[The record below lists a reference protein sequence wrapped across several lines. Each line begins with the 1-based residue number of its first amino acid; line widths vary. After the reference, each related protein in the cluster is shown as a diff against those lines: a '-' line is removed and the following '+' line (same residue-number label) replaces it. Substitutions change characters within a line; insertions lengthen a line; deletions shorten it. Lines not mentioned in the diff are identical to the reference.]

1 MSGTMDQEGSERLAR
16 YLSTQQAETSL
27 VKPGQEMP
35 TVPLAAAALGVQ
47 PGQIVKSILFE
58 GKKDRQVI
66 VLAIAPGDVRV
77 AAGKVGTAA
86 GVSQLKLASPDTVLR
101 ATGYAVGGVPPVG
114 HVTKLPV
121 VVDSRVLEHPFVF
134 GGGGDE
140 HHMLRITPQDIV
152 RMTGAVVADVVADP
166 EPRQTP

>member
-1 MSGTMDQEGSERLAR
+1 MSSTAVNEGSDRLKQ
-16 YLSTQQAETSL
+16 YLTTQTVDASL
-27 VKPGQEMP
+27 VRPGQEMP
-35 TVPLAAAALGVQ
+35 TVPLAAAALGVS

-58 GKKDRQVI
+58 GKKDRGVI

-77 AAGKVGTAA
+77 SAGKVGAAA

-114 HVTKLPV
+114 HATQVSV
-121 VVDSRVLEHPFVF
+121 VVDSRVLTHPFVF

-140 HHMLRITPQDIV
+140 HHMLRIVPQDIV
-152 RMTGAVVADVVADP
+152 RLTAARVADVVAEP
-166 EPRQTP
+166 EPRPAS